1 MPGRELFAPLPPYS
15 TSKTRTGDALSNRG
29 HRGGPAQ
36 EWCGGAHQPTVQQV
50 RYPSQSPLHDSQ
62 NLLLAQISQQFT
74 FSRCCR
80 DAVMTESPPAVR
92 SPGTEL
98 SLPAT
103 PPPVA
108 IAFRSRRTSGPGN
121 QRPRQVVAKSRGPGR
136 LALHR
141 SEERGQDRKVKRLLL
156 HVFAERRLGDDLLTR
171 QADGRRIGLDHQRAE
186 VVGDAQAGAERNAAQ
201 VGAGL
206 VGRPADEVLAEMG
219 LDHEAAQRAGIDISG
234 AVRRDVAGNG

>member
-103 PPPVA
+103 PPPAA
-108 IAFRSRRTSGPGN
+108 IAFRSRRTSGPGTSALGKWSRSLAILAALPSP
-121 QRPRQVVAKSRGPGR
+121 QRRERPGP
-136 LALHR
+136 
-141 SEERGQDRKVKRLLL
+141 RGQ
-156 HVFAERRLGDDLLTR
+156 
-171 QADGRRIGLDHQRAE
+171 
-186 VVGDAQAGAERNAAQ
+186 
-201 VGAGL
+201 
-206 VGRPADEVLAEMG
+206 
-219 LDHEAAQRAGIDISG
+219 EAATACLRRAASL
-234 AVRRDVAGNG
+234 